1 MAHEA
6 LPDRSVGRSSVAV
19 AAGVTGLVVD
29 AIYLGIILQ
38 EGDTNAGRVGA
49 FSILVGAFSLF
60 ALVSGLASSM
70 STRSRLVLL
79 GASIGGLLTAG
90 ILGIFSIGLPLL
102 IAGVLCCVA
111 WGSIGSAAQPVPNGT
126 PTLSVLAGIGAGTAL
141 LLGIVLT

>member
-1 MAHEA
+1 M
-6 LPDRSVGRSSVAV
+6 AV

-29 AIYLGIILQ
+29 GIYLGIILQ
-38 EGDTNAGRVGA
+38 EGDTDAARVGV
-49 FSILVGAFSLF
+49 FSILVAAFSLL
-60 ALVSGLASSM
+60 ALVSGIASGM
-70 STRSRLVLL
+70 STRLRLALL

-111 WGSIGSAAQPVPNGT
+111 WGSIGSASHAIPNGT

-141 LLGIVLT
+141 VLGIVLT